1 MLSRRTVRIKVL
13 QLLYNLNRDTDLTF
27 HQAKKLYWDQIDA
40 TFHLYL
46 FNLYSFIQV
55 AKGALED
62 YNKRQAKYL
71 PTDEDKVFTPK
82 LYENPIVK
90 YLESNKELNKLF
102 KKYEFESK
110 ADKDLYKNLYNEYLK
125 EESYQNFLASKSDN
139 EQTLEEL
146 LNLYR
151 FCRKNSIFTEMME
164 DNYFNW
170 EDDNSVV
177 IGATKKTIK
186 AAPNTDDRFFF
197 EYYPEADTIKQF
209 GETLLVKTFE
219 NDKKLSELIS
229 AQLQNW
235 DQDRVAVIDMIILK
249 MAVTEFLHFESIP
262 TKVTINE
269 YLDISKLYSTPKSN
283 EFINGVL
290 VALQTKLESDE
301 QIMKTGRGLLE

>member
-13 QLLYNLNRDTDLTF
+13 QLLYNLNRDSDLTF

-46 FNLYSFIQV
+46 FNLYSYIQV
-55 AKGALED
+55 AREALED

-71 PTDEDKVFTPK
+71 PKEEDKLFQPK
-82 LYENPIVK
+82 LYNNPIIK
-90 YLESNKELNKLF
+90 YLDSNRELVKLF
-102 KKYEFESK
+102 KKHEFESK
-110 ADKDLYKNLYNEYLK
+110 VDKDLYKNLYNEYLK
-125 EESYQNFLASKSDN
+125 EESYQNFLHNKTDD
-139 EQTLEEL
+139 EQILEEL

-186 AAPNTDDRFFF
+186 ASPNSDDRFFY

-219 NDKKLSELIS
+219 EDKKLGELIS
-229 AQLQNW
+229 SQLENW
-235 DQDRVAVIDMIILK
+235 DQDRVAIIDMIILK

-290 VALQTKLESDE
+290 VALQTKLEADE
-301 QIMKTGRGLLE
+301 KIVKSGRGLLE

>member
-13 QLLYNLNRDTDLTF
+13 QLLYNLNRDSDLTF

-55 AKGALED
+55 AKESLED
-62 YNKRQAKYL
+62 DAKRKAKYL
-71 PTDEDKVFTPK
+71 PTEEDRLFKPK
-82 LYENPIVK
+82 LYDNPIVR
-90 YLESNKELNKLF
+90 YLDTNRELLKLF
-102 KKYEFESK
+102 KKHDFESK

-125 EESYQNFLASKSDN
+125 EASYQQFLLEKTDN
-139 EQTLEEL
+139 ERILEEL

-164 DNYFNW
+164 DHYFNW

-186 AAPNTDDRFFF
+186 ACPNDDDRFFY
-197 EYYPEADTIKQF
+197 EYYPEAETIKKF
-209 GETLLVKTFE
+209 GETLMVKAFE
-219 NDKKLSELIS
+219 NDKNFSEMIG
-229 AQLQNW
+229 AQLVNW
-235 DQDRVAVIDMIILK
+235 DQDRVAIIDMILLK
-249 MAVTEFLHFESIP
+249 MALTEFLQFESIP

-269 YLDISKLYSTPKSN
+269 YLDIAKLYSTPKSN

-290 VALQTKLESDE
+290 VALQAKLESE
-301 QIMKTGRGLLE
+301 NLIHKSGRGLLE